1 MDMFDHI
8 LSSRI
13 KAMREYDLIIIGG
26 GASGLLLAI
35 NGKKDGIKNILLV
48 EKDPILGGALN
59 SADYNISEKGNL
71 TGIEYKESLLKE
83 FNELNIDV
91 KLNTMVLKI
100 EDSNEILCT
109 SSEYGVEKIK
119 GKNIIIANGGKEKSR
134 NAVQIPGDR
143 TAGVLTVGMAK
154 KIFGIKNM
162 VPGKNIFI
170 VGDST
175 LYMIQEDL
183 KKHNIKVSGVIT
195 DKNKNEVFDLSENLY
210 PGYEIISIH
219 GEGRVS
225 SVTIKNGDEK
235 KNIKC
240 DTVIFAY
247 PMISDGLVALRSGL
261 KLNPNT
267 TGPAVDENLETSSK
281 NIYACGN
288 AIYIH
293 KSIEEIEDECKKLIK
308 TIS

>member
-1 MDMFDHI
+1 
-8 LSSRI
+8 
-13 KAMREYDLIIIGG
+13 MREYDLIIIGG
-26 GASGLLLAI
+26 GASGLLSAI

-48 EKDPILGGALN
+48 EKDPVLGGALN

-83 FNELNIDV
+83 FNELNVDV

-109 SSEYGVEKIK
+109 SSECGVEKIK

-183 KKHNIKVSGVIT
+183 KKHNIKVSGIIT

-210 PGYEIISIH
+210 PGYEIVSIH

-261 KLNPNT
+261 KLNPST

>member
-1 MDMFDHI
+1 
-8 LSSRI
+8 
-13 KAMREYDLIIIGG
+13 MREYDLIIIGG
-26 GASGLLLAI
+26 GAAGLLSAI

-83 FNELNIDV
+83 FNELNIDL

-109 SSEYGVEKIK
+109 SSECGVEKIK

-183 KKHNIKVSGVIT
+183 KKHNIKVSGIIT

-210 PGYEIISIH
+210 PGYEIVSIH

-235 KNIKC
+235 KDIKC

-261 KLNPNT
+261 KLNPST

>member
-1 MDMFDHI
+1 
-8 LSSRI
+8 
-13 KAMREYDLIIIGG
+13 MREYDLIIIGG

-48 EKDPILGGALN
+48 EKDPILGEALN

-109 SSEYGVEKIK
+109 SSECGVEKIK

-143 TAGVLTVGMAK
+143 IAGVLTVGMAK

-183 KKHNIKVSGVIT
+183 KKHNIKVSGIIT

-210 PGYEIISIH
+210 SGYEIIAIH
-219 GEGRVS
+219 GEGRVN

-267 TGPAVDENLETSSK
+267 TGPAVDENLETSNK

>member
-1 MDMFDHI
+1 
-8 LSSRI
+8 
-13 KAMREYDLIIIGG
+13 MREYDLIIIGG
-26 GASGLLLAI
+26 GAAGLLSAI
-35 NGKKDGIKNILLV
+35 NGKEDGIKNILLV

-109 SSEYGVEKIK
+109 SSECGVEKIK

-183 KKHNIKVSGVIT
+183 KKHNIKVSGIIT

-210 PGYEIISIH
+210 PGYEIVSIH

-261 KLNPNT
+261 KLNPST

-288 AIYIH
+288 AFHFH

>member
-1 MDMFDHI
+1 
-8 LSSRI
+8 
-13 KAMREYDLIIIGG
+13 MREYDLIIIGG
-26 GASGLLLAI
+26 GASGLLSAI

-48 EKDPILGGALN
+48 EKDPVLGGALN

-83 FNELNIDV
+83 FNELNVDV

-109 SSEYGVEKIK
+109 SSECGVEKIK

-162 VPGKNIFI
+162 IPGKNIFI
-170 VGDST
+170 VGDTT

-183 KKHNIKVSGVIT
+183 KKHNIKVSGIIT

-210 PGYEIISIH
+210 SGYEIIAIH

-235 KNIKC
+235 KKIKC

-247 PMISDGLVALRSGL
+247 SMISDGLVALRSGL

-293 KSIEEIEDECKKLIK
+293 KSIEEIEDECKKLIS

>member
-1 MDMFDHI
+1 
-8 LSSRI
+8 
-13 KAMREYDLIIIGG
+13 MREYDLIIIGG
-26 GASGLLLAI
+26 GASGLLSAI

-71 TGIEYKESLLKE
+71 TGIEYKENLLKE

-109 SSEYGVEKIK
+109 SSECGVEKIK

-183 KKHNIKVSGVIT
+183 KKHNIKVSGIIT

-240 DTVIFAY
+240 DTVIFSY

-261 KLNPNT
+261 KLNPST
-267 TGPAVDENLETSSK
+267 TGPAIDENLETSSK

>member
-1 MDMFDHI
+1 
-8 LSSRI
+8 
-13 KAMREYDLIIIGG
+13 MREYDLIIIGG
-26 GASGLLLAI
+26 GAAGLLSAI

-109 SSEYGVEKIK
+109 SSECGVEKIK

-183 KKHNIKVSGVIT
+183 KKHNIKVSGIIT
-195 DKNKNEVFDLSENLY
+195 NKNKNEVFDLSENLY
-210 PGYEIISIH
+210 SGYEIISIH

-235 KNIKC
+235 KDIKC

-261 KLNPNT
+261 KLNQST
-267 TGPAVDENLETSSK
+267 TGPDVDENLETSSE

>member
-1 MDMFDHI
+1 
-8 LSSRI
+8 
-13 KAMREYDLIIIGG
+13 MREYDLIIIGG
-26 GASGLLLAI
+26 GASGLLSAI

-109 SSEYGVEKIK
+109 SSECGVEKIK

-183 KKHNIKVSGVIT
+183 KKHNIKVSGIIT

-210 PGYEIISIH
+210 PGYEIVSIH

-240 DTVIFAY
+240 NTVIFAY

>member
-1 MDMFDHI
+1 
-8 LSSRI
+8 
-13 KAMREYDLIIIGG
+13 MREYDLIIIGG
-26 GASGLLLAI
+26 GASGLLSAI

-71 TGIEYKESLLKE
+71 TGIEYKENLLKE

-109 SSEYGVEKIK
+109 SSECGVEKIK

-183 KKHNIKVSGVIT
+183 KKHNIKVSGIIT

-261 KLNPNT
+261 KLNPST
-267 TGPAVDENLETSSK
+267 TGPAVDENLETSNK

>member
-1 MDMFDHI
+1 
-8 LSSRI
+8 
-13 KAMREYDLIIIGG
+13 MREYDLIIIGG
-26 GASGLLLAI
+26 GAAGLLSAI

-109 SSEYGVEKIK
+109 SSECGVEKIK

-183 KKHNIKVSGVIT
+183 KKHNIKVSGIIT

-210 PGYEIISIH
+210 PGYEIVSLH

-261 KLNPNT
+261 KLNPST

>member
-1 MDMFDHI
+1 
-8 LSSRI
+8 
-13 KAMREYDLIIIGG
+13 MREYDLIIIGG
-26 GASGLLLAI
+26 GASGLLSAI

-48 EKDPILGGALN
+48 EKDPVLGGALN

-83 FNELNIDV
+83 FNELNVVV

-109 SSEYGVEKIK
+109 SSECGVEKIK

-162 VPGKNIFI
+162 IPGKNIFI

-183 KKHNIKVSGVIT
+183 KKHNIKVSGIIT

-210 PGYEIISIH
+210 SGYEIIAIH

-293 KSIEEIEDECKKLIK
+293 KSIEEIEDECKKLIS

>member
-1 MDMFDHI
+1 
-8 LSSRI
+8 
-13 KAMREYDLIIIGG
+13 MREYDLIIIGG
-26 GASGLLLAI
+26 GAAGLLSAI

-83 FNELNIDV
+83 FNDLNIDV

-109 SSEYGVEKIK
+109 SSECGVEKIK

-170 VGDST
+170 VGDNT

-183 KKHNIKVSGVIT
+183 KKHNIKVSGIIT

-210 PGYEIISIH
+210 SGYEIISIH

-235 KNIKC
+235 KDIKC

-261 KLNPNT
+261 KLNPST

-293 KSIEEIEDECKKLIK
+293 KSIEEIEDECKKLIQ

>member
-1 MDMFDHI
+1 
-8 LSSRI
+8 
-13 KAMREYDLIIIGG
+13 MREYDLIIIGG
-26 GASGLLLAI
+26 GASGLLSAI
-35 NGKKDGIKNILLV
+35 NVKKDGIKNILLV

-109 SSEYGVEKIK
+109 SSECGVEKIK

-183 KKHNIKVSGVIT
+183 KKHNIKVSGIIT

>member
-1 MDMFDHI
+1 
-8 LSSRI
+8 
-13 KAMREYDLIIIGG
+13 MREYDLIIIGG

-109 SSEYGVEKIK
+109 SSECGVEKIK

-183 KKHNIKVSGVIT
+183 KKHNIKVSGIIT

>member
-1 MDMFDHI
+1 
-8 LSSRI
+8 
-13 KAMREYDLIIIGG
+13 MREYDLIIIGG
-26 GASGLLLAI
+26 GASGLLSTI

-183 KKHNIKVSGVIT
+183 KKHNIKVSGIIT

-210 PGYEIISIH
+210 PGYEIVSIH

-225 SVTIKNGDEK
+225 SITIKNGDEK

-261 KLNPNT
+261 KLNPST

>member
-1 MDMFDHI
+1 
-8 LSSRI
+8 
-13 KAMREYDLIIIGG
+13 MREYDLIIIGG
-26 GASGLLLAI
+26 GAAGLLSAI

-109 SSEYGVEKIK
+109 SSECGVEKIK

-170 VGDST
+170 VGDNT

-183 KKHNIKVSGVIT
+183 KKHNIKVSGIIT

-210 PGYEIISIH
+210 SGYEIISIH

-225 SVTIKNGDEK
+225 SVTIKNGEEK
-235 KNIKC
+235 KDIKC

>member
-1 MDMFDHI
+1 
-8 LSSRI
+8 
-13 KAMREYDLIIIGG
+13 MREYDLIIIGG
-26 GASGLLLAI
+26 GASGLLSAI

-183 KKHNIKVSGVIT
+183 KKHNIKVSGIIT

-210 PGYEIISIH
+210 PGYEIVSIH

-261 KLNPNT
+261 KLNPST

-293 KSIEEIEDECKKLIK
+293 KSIEEIEDECKKLIQ

>member
-1 MDMFDHI
+1 
-8 LSSRI
+8 
-13 KAMREYDLIIIGG
+13 MREYDLIIIGG
-26 GASGLLLAI
+26 GASGLLSAI

-109 SSEYGVEKIK
+109 SSECGVEKIK

-183 KKHNIKVSGVIT
+183 KKHNIKVSGIIT

-210 PGYEIISIH
+210 PGYEIVSIH

-261 KLNPNT
+261 KLNPST

>member
-1 MDMFDHI
+1 
-8 LSSRI
+8 
-13 KAMREYDLIIIGG
+13 MREYDLIIIGG
-26 GASGLLLAI
+26 GAAGLLSAI

-183 KKHNIKVSGVIT
+183 KKHNIKVSGIIT

-210 PGYEIISIH
+210 PGYEIVSIH

>member
-1 MDMFDHI
+1 
-8 LSSRI
+8 
-13 KAMREYDLIIIGG
+13 MREYDLIIIGG
-26 GASGLLLAI
+26 GAAGLLSAI

-83 FNELNIDV
+83 FNELNIDL

-109 SSEYGVEKIK
+109 SSECGVEKIK

-162 VPGKNIFI
+162 VPGKNVFI
-170 VGDST
+170 VEDNT

-183 KKHNIKVSGVIT
+183 KKHNIKVSGIIT

-210 PGYEIISIH
+210 SGYEIIAIH

-225 SVTIKNGDEK
+225 SATIKNGDEK

-261 KLNPNT
+261 KLNPST

>member
-1 MDMFDHI
+1 
-8 LSSRI
+8 
-13 KAMREYDLIIIGG
+13 MREYDLIIIGG
-26 GASGLLLAI
+26 GASGLLSAI

-48 EKDPILGGALN
+48 EKDPVLGGALN

-119 GKNIIIANGGKEKSR
+119 GKNIIITNGGKEKSR

-183 KKHNIKVSGVIT
+183 KKHNIKVSGIIT

-210 PGYEIISIH
+210 PGYEIVSIH

-225 SVTIKNGDEK
+225 SVTIKNDDEK

-261 KLNPNT
+261 KLNPST

-293 KSIEEIEDECKKLIK
+293 KSIEEIEDECKKLIS

>member
-1 MDMFDHI
+1 
-8 LSSRI
+8 
-13 KAMREYDLIIIGG
+13 MREYDLIIIGG
-26 GASGLLLAI
+26 GASGLLSAI

-48 EKDPILGGALN
+48 EKDPVLGGALN

-83 FNELNIDV
+83 FNELNVDV

-109 SSEYGVEKIK
+109 SSECGVEKIK

-162 VPGKNIFI
+162 IPGKNIFI

-183 KKHNIKVSGVIT
+183 KKHNIKVSGIIT

-210 PGYEIISIH
+210 SGYEIIAIH

-235 KNIKC
+235 KKIKC

-293 KSIEEIEDECKKLIK
+293 KSIEEIEDECKKLIS

>member
-1 MDMFDHI
+1 
-8 LSSRI
+8 
-13 KAMREYDLIIIGG
+13 MREYDLIIIGG
-26 GASGLLLAI
+26 GASGLLSAI

-83 FNELNIDV
+83 FNKLNIDV

-183 KKHNIKVSGVIT
+183 KKHNIKVSGIIT

-210 PGYEIISIH
+210 SGYEIISIH

-225 SVTIKNGDEK
+225 SVTIKNGEEK
-235 KNIKC
+235 KDIKC

-261 KLNPNT
+261 KLNPST

>member
-1 MDMFDHI
+1 
-8 LSSRI
+8 
-13 KAMREYDLIIIGG
+13 MREYDLIIIGG

-162 VPGKNIFI
+162 IPGKNIFI

-183 KKHNIKVSGVIT
+183 KKHNIKVSGIIT

-210 PGYEIISIH
+210 SGYEIIAIH

-247 PMISDGLVALRSGL
+247 PMVSDGLVALRSGL

>member
-1 MDMFDHI
+1 
-8 LSSRI
+8 
-13 KAMREYDLIIIGG
+13 MREYDLIIIGG
-26 GASGLLLAI
+26 GASGLLSAI
-35 NGKKDGIKNILLV
+35 NGKKDVIKNILLV

-109 SSEYGVEKIK
+109 SSECGVEKIK

-154 KIFGIKNM
+154 KIFGINNM

-183 KKHNIKVSGVIT
+183 KKHNIKVSGIIT

-210 PGYEIISIH
+210 SGYEIISIH

-261 KLNPNT
+261 KLNPST

>member
-1 MDMFDHI
+1 
-8 LSSRI
+8 
-13 KAMREYDLIIIGG
+13 MREYDLIIIGG
-26 GASGLLLAI
+26 GAAGLLSAI

-71 TGIEYKESLLKE
+71 TGIEYKENLLKE

-109 SSEYGVEKIK
+109 SSECGVEKVK

-183 KKHNIKVSGVIT
+183 KKHNIKVSGIIT

-210 PGYEIISIH
+210 SGYEIIAIH

-235 KNIKC
+235 KNVKC

-261 KLNPNT
+261 KLNPST

>member
-1 MDMFDHI
+1 
-8 LSSRI
+8 
-13 KAMREYDLIIIGG
+13 MREYDLIIIGG

-109 SSEYGVEKIK
+109 SSECGVEKIK

-183 KKHNIKVSGVIT
+183 KKHNIKVSGIIT

-210 PGYEIISIH
+210 PEYEIVSIH

-261 KLNPNT
+261 KLNQST
-267 TGPAVDENLETSSK
+267 TGPAVGKNLETSNK

-293 KSIEEIEDECKKLIK
+293 KSIEEIEDECKKLVK

>member
-1 MDMFDHI
+1 
-8 LSSRI
+8 
-13 KAMREYDLIIIGG
+13 MREYDLIIIGG
-26 GASGLLLAI
+26 GASGLLSAI

-48 EKDPILGGALN
+48 EKDPVLGGALN

-83 FNELNIDV
+83 FNELNVDV

-109 SSEYGVEKIK
+109 SSECGVEKIK

-162 VPGKNIFI
+162 IPGKNIFI

-183 KKHNIKVSGVIT
+183 KKHNIKVSGIIT

-210 PGYEIISIH
+210 SGYEIIAIH

-240 DTVIFAY
+240 DTVIFSY

-293 KSIEEIEDECKKLIK
+293 KSIEEIEDECKKLIS

>member
-1 MDMFDHI
+1 
-8 LSSRI
+8 
-13 KAMREYDLIIIGG
+13 MREYDLIIIGG
-26 GASGLLLAI
+26 GASGLLSTI

-183 KKHNIKVSGVIT
+183 KKHNIKVSGIIT

-261 KLNPNT
+261 KLNPST
-267 TGPAVDENLETSSK
+267 TGPAIDENLETSSK

>member
-1 MDMFDHI
+1 
-8 LSSRI
+8 
-13 KAMREYDLIIIGG
+13 MREYDLIIIGG

-183 KKHNIKVSGVIT
+183 KKHNIKVSGIIT

-210 PGYEIISIH
+210 PGYEIVSIH

-261 KLNPNT
+261 KLNPST

>member
-1 MDMFDHI
+1 
-8 LSSRI
+8 
-13 KAMREYDLIIIGG
+13 MREYDLIIIGG
-26 GASGLLLAI
+26 GASGLLSAI

-59 SADYNISEKGNL
+59 TADYNISEKGNL

-109 SSEYGVEKIK
+109 SSECGVEKIK

-170 VGDST
+170 VGDTT

-183 KKHNIKVSGVIT
+183 KKHNIKVSGIIT

-210 PGYEIISIH
+210 PGYEIVSIH

-225 SVTIKNGDEK
+225 SVTIKNDDEK

>member
-1 MDMFDHI
+1 
-8 LSSRI
+8 
-13 KAMREYDLIIIGG
+13 MREYDLIIIGG
-26 GASGLLLAI
+26 GASGLLSAI

-71 TGIEYKESLLKE
+71 IGIEYKESLLKE

-183 KKHNIKVSGVIT
+183 KKHNIKVSGIIT

-261 KLNPNT
+261 KLNPST

>member
-1 MDMFDHI
+1 
-8 LSSRI
+8 
-13 KAMREYDLIIIGG
+13 MREYDLIIIGG
-26 GASGLLLAI
+26 GASGLLSAI
-35 NGKKDGIKNILLV
+35 NVKKDGIKNILLV

-71 TGIEYKESLLKE
+71 TGIEYKERLLKE

-134 NAVQIPGDR
+134 NAVQIPGNR

-210 PGYEIISIH
+210 PGYEIVSIH

>member
-1 MDMFDHI
+1 
-8 LSSRI
+8 
-13 KAMREYDLIIIGG
+13 MREYDLIIIGG
-26 GASGLLLAI
+26 GAAGLLSAI

-71 TGIEYKESLLKE
+71 TGIEYKENLLKE

-183 KKHNIKVSGVIT
+183 KKHNIKVSGIIT

-210 PGYEIISIH
+210 PGYEIVSIH

-261 KLNPNT
+261 KLNPST

>member
-1 MDMFDHI
+1 
-8 LSSRI
+8 
-13 KAMREYDLIIIGG
+13 MREYDLIIIGG

-162 VPGKNIFI
+162 ILGKNIFI

-183 KKHNIKVSGVIT
+183 KKHNIKVSGIIT

-210 PGYEIISIH
+210 SGYEIIAIH

-261 KLNPNT
+261 KLNPST
-267 TGPAVDENLETSSK
+267 TGPAVDENLETSNK

>member
-1 MDMFDHI
+1 
-8 LSSRI
+8 
-13 KAMREYDLIIIGG
+13 MREYDLIIIGG
-26 GASGLLLAI
+26 GASGLLSAI

-109 SSEYGVEKIK
+109 SSECGVEKIK

-183 KKHNIKVSGVIT
+183 KKHNIKVSGIIT

-210 PGYEIISIH
+210 SGYEIIAIH

-261 KLNPNT
+261 KLNPST

>member
-1 MDMFDHI
+1 
-8 LSSRI
+8 
-13 KAMREYDLIIIGG
+13 MREYDLIIIGG
-26 GASGLLLAI
+26 GAAGLLSAI

-109 SSEYGVEKIK
+109 SSECGVEKIK
-119 GKNIIIANGGKEKSR
+119 GKNIIIANGEKEKSR

-183 KKHNIKVSGVIT
+183 KKHNIKVSGIIT

-210 PGYEIISIH
+210 PGYEIVSIH

-261 KLNPNT
+261 KLNPST

>member
-1 MDMFDHI
+1 
-8 LSSRI
+8 
-13 KAMREYDLIIIGG
+13 MREYDLIIIGG
-26 GASGLLLAI
+26 GASGLLSAI

-162 VPGKNIFI
+162 VPGKNILI

-183 KKHNIKVSGVIT
+183 KKHNIKVSGIIT

-210 PGYEIISIH
+210 PGYEIVSIH

-261 KLNPNT
+261 KLNPST

>member
-1 MDMFDHI
+1 
-8 LSSRI
+8 
-13 KAMREYDLIIIGG
+13 MREYDLIIIGG
-26 GASGLLLAI
+26 GASGLLSAI

-71 TGIEYKESLLKE
+71 TGIEYKENLLKE

-109 SSEYGVEKIK
+109 SSECGVEKIK

-183 KKHNIKVSGVIT
+183 KKHNIKVSGIIT
-195 DKNKNEVFDLSENLY
+195 DKNEVFDLSENLY

-247 PMISDGLVALRSGL
+247 PMVSDGLVALRSGL
-261 KLNPNT
+261 KLNSNT